1 MDILATHLQN
11 NKASHGGIS
20 QREYNEKF
28 LPKTKKDPPTNA
40 VSRNDPIELKF
51 ITALSNNDT
60 ADPGLC
66 NKDTVDLV
74 DDSVEEGEGGSKFQS
89 SLPQFRTFID
99 SLGGRNQ
106 GKDNKTKKLGGGFP
120 ALEKLLLMDISTEEG
135 ILKGA
140 VQFSTTI

>member
-1 MDILATHLQN
+1 MLLDMDILAAHLQN
-11 NKASHGGIS
+11 SKASHGGIS

-28 LPKTKKDPPTNA
+28 LLKTRSQTKKDPPPTNA
-40 VSRNDPIELKF
+40 VSQDDPIVQKF
-51 ITALSNNDT
+51 ITALS
-60 ADPGLC
+60 GM
-66 NKDTVDLV
+66 DTVDLA
-74 DDSVEEGEGGSKFQS
+74 DDSVEEEGGGSKFQS

-99 SLGGRNQ
+99 SLAGGNQ
-106 GKDNKTKKLGGGFP
+106 GKDQRTKKSVGGFP